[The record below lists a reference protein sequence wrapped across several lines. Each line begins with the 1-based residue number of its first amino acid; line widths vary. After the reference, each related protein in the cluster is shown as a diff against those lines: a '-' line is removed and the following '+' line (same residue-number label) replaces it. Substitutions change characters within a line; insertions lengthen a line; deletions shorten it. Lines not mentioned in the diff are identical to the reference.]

1 MNVRKKFFRN
11 ISENRGNEDIPAD
24 ELNILICRFMI
35 DKKKKDG
42 SAHELTALVS
52 FASCFHSQEKKT

>member
-1 MNVRKKFFRN
+1 
-11 ISENRGNEDIPAD
+11 
-24 ELNILICRFMI
+24 MI

-52 FASCFHSQEKKT
+52 FASCFHSQEKKNIKMSFTGLGRSVLEETVPDVLSTARGRR

>member
-1 MNVRKKFFRN
+1 
-11 ISENRGNEDIPAD
+11 
-24 ELNILICRFMI
+24 MI

-52 FASCFHSQEKKT
+52 FASCFHSQEKKKNIKMSFTGLGRSVLEETVPDVLSTARGRR